1 MMPEDPECPYPLK
14 LMAIR
19 ELEEQIARIVKSLDW
34 DSPFD
39 PQRDQH
45 SKAPEIR
52 EEERRGTECPE

>member
-19 ELEEQIARIVKSLDW
+19 ELEEQIARIVKSMDW
-34 DSPFD
+34 D
-39 PQRDQH
+39 R
-45 SKAPEIR
+45 IR